1 MKKSL
6 KIAAANLGA
15 VIALAATLALPT
27 FLAGCR
33 SVEVENY
40 GEEVLKDANGAP
52 ILVDGK
58 IVKCSKGW
66 SVDHNSHWVNSDA
79 DAISASVDPYGVIN
93 FSMNGMKSSP
103 SEEFNKTMQTYTTA
117 FVQLA
122 QIAAAA
128 YNPSASG
135 VVKSQGESAQAA
147 TASGGG
153 SASPTVVVNAGST
166 ASGQQQGTTASTNA
180 AECVECTIK

>member
-15 VIALAATLALPT
+15 VIALATTLALPT
-27 FLAGCR
+27 FLAGC
-33 SVEVENY
+33 SVKKIEYE
-40 GEEVLKDANGAP
+40 KDDKGTISYRIYQNDHWLNTESSAIRGGMTQ
-52 ILVDGK
+52 DGRFEY
-58 IVKCSKGW
+58 
-66 SVDHNSHWVNSDA
+66 
-79 DAISASVDPYGVIN
+79 SAE
-93 FSMNGMKSSP
+93 GMKSSP

-135 VVKSQGESAQAA
+135 VAKSQGESAQAA

-153 SASPTVVVNAGST
+153 SASPTVVVNAGGA
-166 ASGQQQGTTASTNA
+166 ASGQQQGTAAATNA
-180 AECVECTIK
+180 AECVDCTIK